1 MNKQR
6 CDWVTNDP
14 EYLAYHDDEW
24 GKPERDKYKLFEMI
38 CLEGQQAGLSWYTV
52 LKKREG
58 YRRCFFNFSPEKIAK
73 MTDKDVEA
81 LLQDPA
87 IIRHQGKI
95 NAIINN
101 ARIFMAMEEKGE
113 DFSQFIWQFVDNKPI
128 INQWNNISQVPAS
141 TEISDKMAKTLKK
154 KVLNLLVQQLAT
166 LLCKLLVWLMTIFSL
181 VFAAKKSVKTPI
193 KSKI

>member
-1 MNKQR
+1 M
-6 CDWVTNDP
+6 
-14 EYLAYHDDEW
+14 

-52 LKKREG
+52 LKKRAG
-58 YRRCFFNFSPEKIAK
+58 YRHCFLGFSPEKIAK
-73 MTDKDVEA
+73 MTENDVDA

-87 IIRHQGKI
+87 IIRHRGKI

-101 ARIFMAMEEKGE
+101 ARIFMTMEEQGE

-128 INQWNNISQVPAS
+128 VNQWDDISQVPAS

-154 KVLNLLVQQLAT
+154 KVLNLLVQPLVT
-166 LLCKLLVWLMTIFSL
+166 LLCK
-181 VFAAKKSVKTPI
+181 P
-193 KSKI
+193 

>member
-6 CDWVTNDP
+6 CGWVTSDP
-14 EYLAYHDDEW
+14 EYLAYHDEEW

-58 YRRCFFNFSPEKIAK
+58 FRRCFFDFSPEKIAK
-73 MTDKDVEA
+73 MTDKDVET

-101 ARIFMAMEEKGE
+101 ARIFMAMEEQGE
-113 DFSQFIWQFVDNKPI
+113 DFSQFIWQFVDDKPI
-128 INQWNNISQVPAS
+128 INQWNDISQVPAS
-141 TEISDKMAKTLKK
+141 TDISDKMAKALKK
-154 KVLNLLVQQLAT
+154 KGFKFVGTTTCYAFMQAVGMVDDHILSCFCRQDENKNT
-166 LLCKLLVWLMTIFSL
+166 N
-181 VFAAKKSVKTPI
+181 KK
-193 KSKI
+193 